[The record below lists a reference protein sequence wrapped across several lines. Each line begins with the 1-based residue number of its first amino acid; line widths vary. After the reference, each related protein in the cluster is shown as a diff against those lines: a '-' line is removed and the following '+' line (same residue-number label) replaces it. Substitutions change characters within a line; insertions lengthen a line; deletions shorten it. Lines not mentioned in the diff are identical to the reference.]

1 MSTDQQFEYF
11 DRNSRAK
18 ATEFLLQLNCVKFVH
33 NELFLPKWNV
43 PSTLLI
49 VENALRAFEKEFP
62 YFHLFR
68 SKAWFRCNV
77 CRITNHPS
85 VVAIAVAVIVTQQFN
100 DSFHVFIAQKWILWR
115 ALLCLFAI
123 TTYNR
128 ILSTEIMKF
137 RSALTFLKN
146 KILIKFCVAGKD
158 FLCWLGQQKKNVK
171 ENSMWKTFSDSDW
184 PTAMCIESWTFGMF
198 GVYLSI
204 IYTIACLFY
213 IWSLSFRCVHE
224 GDLHE
229 SDEIY
234 EVIIKKT

>member
-158 FLCWLGQQKKNVK
+158 FLCWLGQQKKKCEGKFHVK
-171 ENSMWKTFSDSDW
+171 NFFWFGLADSDVHR
-184 PTAMCIESWTFGMF
+184 I
-198 GVYLSI
+198 VN
-204 IYTIACLFY
+204 
-213 IWSLSFRCVHE
+213 IWNVWCLSFDHLYHRLFILHMVVEFSLCAWRRFTWIWWNLW
-224 GDLHE
+224 GDN
-229 SDEIY
+229 
-234 EVIIKKT
+234 